1 MGVLYTKNLYT
12 QNGWV
17 PTQIE
22 MFLRVHTGPSGMRG
36 GYATYES
43 AGNYSVSF
51 LGKRPIILTFI

>member
-12 QNGWV
+12 QHGWV

-43 AGNYSVSF
+43 AGKKESIRIFKLLLEKKV
-51 LGKRPIILTFI
+51 

>member
-1 MGVLYTKNLYT
+1 MGVLYIKNLYA

-43 AGNYSVSF
+43 AG
-51 LGKRPIILTFI
+51 K